1 MIWLVRSLTV
11 DKWVMNLIPTCSRM
25 PLEVGYSRNAAC
37 FARPK
42 RRACSQVTGSSGGRV
57 TLDNRSFPIF
67 PDLCFKTRLG
77 AQPLIWKSF
86 FILMQIKLIFT
97 TKSVH
102 LASFWKWGFL
112 EVAYLPPYPRGL
124 RPKEWKR
131 VLGWGTG
138 QIKLFFLLYSYV
150 AGTSF
155 VGRRSKSP
163 LRVFPSRGQ

>member
-1 MIWLVRSLTV
+1 MLVLNVNNSQ
-11 DKWVMNLIPTCSRM
+11 KM
-25 PLEVGYSRNAAC
+25 PLWPFNSPYWRMRIQNALLLIGEL
-37 FARPK
+37 AR
-42 RRACSQVTGSSGGRV
+42 RLRV
-57 TLDNRSFPIF
+57 ARVDGLPWTIGHFRFS